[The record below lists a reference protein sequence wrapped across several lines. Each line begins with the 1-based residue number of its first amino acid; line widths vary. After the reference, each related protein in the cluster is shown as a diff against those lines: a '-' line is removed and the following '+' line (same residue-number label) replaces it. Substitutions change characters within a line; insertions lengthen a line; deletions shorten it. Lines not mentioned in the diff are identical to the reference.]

1 MLFLIALILA
11 FGFAFLCGRPLKK
24 YPYVFYVSAV
34 IITGAGIVLSG
45 TNLHSVPQLVNTY
58 IIGLFT
64 RGAFATALWYVV
76 MFTGALPNGSAPIKK
91 LMPIRSE
98 LSIFTAILTL
108 CHNIGFG
115 RTYFVRL
122 FTDSARMSAN
132 QKTAGILSIAMLVIM
147 IPLTVMSFPAVRKKM
162 NAKLWKNL
170 QRTAYLF
177 YAMIY
182 LHVLVLYYP
191 MAKAGRDG
199 IFFSILVYS
208 IAFIGYAVMRVRKHI
223 VIKMKPTNKT
233 VLNIAGTVIFLSA
246 LTGVLVAC
254 GKDVPEKTSD
264 TVSTHSITSTETV
277 TTVALS
283 SAGTVTKTNTTTT
296 LQTVSGTDTTT
307 ATNTTDTVNTT
318 DTTVTDTTTE
328 TTEISVTTETTE
340 TEETTETTTTTEITV
355 IYENVPE
362 EEYTPPEE
370 SQEEVP
376 EQSEEPETQPE
387 TEPSYIYRN
396 GTYSASAYGYD
407 GDVYV
412 DVTIENDTIVSIS
425 ARTEESDD
433 WYFSTAQDSV
443 ISQIISAQNTGVD
456 AVSGATY
463 SSKAIMEAVQKA
475 LDSAEN

>member
-1 MLFLIALILA
+1 MLFLIALVLA

-24 YPYVFYVSAV
+24 YPFVFYVSAV

-58 IIGLFT
+58 IIGLLT

-91 LMPIRSE
+91 LMPVRSE

-122 FTDSARMSAN
+122 FTDSERMSSY

-162 NAKLWKNL
+162 NAKLWKKL

-191 MAKAGRDG
+191 MAKAGREG
-199 IFFSILVYS
+199 IFFNILVYS

-223 VIKMKPTNKT
+223 VIKMKPENKI
-233 VLNIAGTVIFLSA
+233 LPDIMSAVIFLSA
-246 LTGVLVAC
+246 VSGVLVSC
-254 GKDVPEKTSD
+254 GKDVPEKTSYSG
-264 TVSTHSITSTETV
+264 STHSITTSATVVSSEITTTETTGTSV
-277 TTVALS
+277 DIATTA
-283 SAGTVTKTNTTTT
+283 TTTT
-296 LQTVSGTDTTT
+296 TATLQTDSGTDTT
-307 ATNTTDTVNTT
+307 DSVTT
-318 DTTVTDTTTE
+318 DTTDTTMEITE
-328 TTEISVTTETTE
+328 TSVTTE
-340 TEETTETTTTTEITV
+340 TEETTETTTTTAI
-355 IYENVPE
+355 IYENEPE
-362 EEYTPPEE
+362 EEFIPPEE
-370 SQEEVP
+370 SYEEHQEENNEP
-376 EQSEEPETQPE
+376 SEEPETE
-387 TEPSYIYRN
+387 KSYIYRN

-412 DVTIENDTIVSIS
+412 DVTIENDVIISIS
-425 ARTEESDD
+425 ARTEESDE
-433 WYFSTAQDSV
+433 WYFNSAQDSV
-443 ISQIISAQNTGVD
+443 ISQIISAQNTDVD

-463 SSKAIMEAVQKA
+463 SSEAIMKAVREAMK
-475 LDSAEN
+475 SAEN